1 MHNLCFSSFC
11 KICWRFIYWQST
23 FLMLL
28 FSIGTSFLCFSN
40 RFSVFVCV
48 IVFTCTLKRLFFFL
62 CASPKSTKW
71 RNKIWI
77 FHGFYFFNNYFFRC
91 FLCWGHSSKIV
102 LVLLYAWGKNAMNCK
117 YFAQCKVLHVSFLS
131 TSWCFAA
138 YIPINAIIRKKK
150 KKINIEV
157 ECQ

>member
-48 IVFTCTLKRLFFFL
+48 IVFTCTLKRLFFFSVPHQNRRNEEIKFEYSMGFIFSTIIFFV
-62 CASPKSTKW
+62 ASCVEGIVQKLYWSCCMLGEKMPWTVSTLPSVKCCTCHSYQQAGVSPH
-71 RNKIWI
+71 I
-77 FHGFYFFNNYFFRC
+77 F
-91 FLCWGHSSKIV
+91 
-102 LVLLYAWGKNAMNCK
+102 
-117 YFAQCKVLHVSFLS
+117 Q
-131 TSWCFAA
+131 
-138 YIPINAIIRKKK
+138 
-150 KKINIEV
+150 
-157 ECQ
+157 